1 MIIYLKLEEQGP
13 LTAKDNE
20 LEISHLKS
28 IDESNQP
35 SHDTHDVQDSH
46 NELDKAKLDC
56 EDEGIDMDEPQN
68 LATHEVQV
76 IFIKCNQFKN
86 PVLPFINT

>member
-1 MIIYLKLEEQGP
+1 MIIYLKLEEQGL

-28 IDESNQP
+28 IDESNQT
-35 SHDTHDVQDSH
+35 SHDTHDVQDSC

-56 EDEGIDMDEPQN
+56 QDEGIVTWM
-68 LATHEVQV
+68 
-76 IFIKCNQFKN
+76 N
-86 PVLPFINT
+86 PRTWLPMIYR